1 MYISLTV
8 IIPERTKRMN
18 KVKEIFSKNL
28 NQCLKD
34 KKITAIEVAKK
45 IKVSRATISD
55 WCNEKKRHALTK

>member
-1 MYISLTV
+1 
-8 IIPERTKRMN
+8 MN

>member
-34 KKITAIEVAKK
+34 KKITATEVAKK
-45 IKVSRATISD
+45 IKVSRTAISD
-55 WCNEKKRHALTK
+55 WCNEKKHHALTK